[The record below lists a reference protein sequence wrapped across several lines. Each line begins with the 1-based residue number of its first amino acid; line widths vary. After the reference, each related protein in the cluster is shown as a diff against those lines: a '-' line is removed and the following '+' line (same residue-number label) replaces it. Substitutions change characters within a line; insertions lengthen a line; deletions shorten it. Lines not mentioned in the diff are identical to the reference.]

1 MVYTLSYQMYKCEHR
16 LSAAE
21 QRAADAR
28 AGDGAGAVRE
38 VRLRLGRALR
48 PRRRVGSAHP
58 AAGAVTGSGA
68 ASMRL
73 LSSGR

>member
-1 MVYTLSYQMYKCEHR
+1 MVYTLSYQMYKCEHG
-16 LSAAE
+16 LGPAE
-21 QRAADAR
+21 QLAADVR

-48 PRRRVGSAHP
+48 PRRRVGSPRP

-68 ASMRL
+68 APMR